1 MMEASARNFVFCL
14 TTGRSGTAFLTELLA
29 ANLPDA
35 ECHHEFLGWGDFG
48 LRTPDVSHM
57 TLFNSEGNVEKVQN
71 FWRDKLAIVLNGRL
85 RFYVETAHMLMKAGL
100 VENIASLTRA
110 GHVHL
115 IDLQRDPA
123 ATIQS
128 FKSRLDFFNQGNQ
141 WLWYLDHTYP
151 RNLSGWEKFKGYG
164 HSGLCLWYIVETR
177 LRAAYYARLTAGD
190 PNISVHRVRLE
201 ELNSPAGAG
210 RLLAAMGVTI
220 PQRDIQMPPPQNVG
234 TPLPA
239 SVWEPGEKDRLPKLV
254 AAAQFDAD
262 ALARIAIEQ
271 GRGFQPA
278 LHDEGGIVRRS

>member
-1 MMEASARNFVFCL
+1 MSDRQFIFTM

-57 TLFNSEGNVEKVQN
+57 TLFNSEGNVEKVQA
-71 FWRDKLAIVLNGRL
+71 FWRAKLAIVLNGRS

-100 VENIASLTRA
+100 VENIAPLIRA

-123 ATIQS
+123 ATIRS
-128 FKSRLDFFNQGNQ
+128 FKSRLEFFNKGNV

-151 RNLSGWEKFKGYG
+151 RNLSGWEKFRSHG
-164 HSGLCLWYIVETR
+164 HSGLCLWYIVEVR
-177 LRAAYYARLTAGD
+177 LRAAYYAMIVAEN
-190 PNISVHRVRLE
+190 PNITVHRVTLE
-201 ELNSPAGAG
+201 EVSTPAGAE
-210 RLLAAMGVTI
+210 RLLASLGVAKPRGEI
-220 PQRDIQMPPPQNVG
+220 IMPPPQNVG
-234 TPLPA
+234 EAFPPSGWA
-239 SVWEPGEKDRLPKLV
+239 PGEKEKLPKLV

-262 ALARIAIEQ
+262 VLAKAAIEQ
-271 GRGFQPA
+271 GLGFEPA
-278 LHDEGGIVRRS
+278 MPGTPAIFV